1 MHTMHECHACMHI
14 MHTVR
19 VLCDAILSEHVS
31 VRNTNLYTNNG
42 ARTARHGV
50 ADVDQAAHRGGHQAN
65 WTRTPLVLA
74 IPHASRYANRLRA
87 HMGCRPKATSLLPPP
102 GHGARTSRTIEDYR
116 GDQRLPLWAV
126 DEGSEGGGRHRP
138 SSRRVVWLPTSKQ

>member
-74 IPHASRYANRLRA
+74 FPMPLAT
-87 HMGCRPKATSLLPPP
+87 PKGSALTWGADRKETTLLPPP